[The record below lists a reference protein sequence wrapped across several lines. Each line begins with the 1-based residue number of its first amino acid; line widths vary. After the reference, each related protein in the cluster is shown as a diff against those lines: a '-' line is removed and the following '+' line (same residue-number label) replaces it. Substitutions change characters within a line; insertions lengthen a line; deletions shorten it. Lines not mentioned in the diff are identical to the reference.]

1 LPQLNSHGLQAVDNK
16 KQASSGAS
24 APDILILYVFQLR
37 GLKPP
42 GGSMLAIVS
51 PGLKAG
57 VIEENNNLQL
67 SHHK

>member
-1 LPQLNSHGLQAVDNK
+1 VDNK

-24 APDILILYVFQLR
+24 APDLLILLVFQLR

-42 GGSMLAIVS
+42 DGSMLAMIF
-51 PGLKAG
+51 PGLKSG
-57 VIEENNNLQL
+57 IIEEDNNLQL